1 MRYQLTDFVAL
12 ERQVGNSSEGVGQ
25 KEDPVPLHGVVLQL
39 YSHECLVHSIVILL
53 GNEGKVLLAQAQL
66 ILRT

>member
-1 MRYQLTDFVAL
+1 
-12 ERQVGNSSEGVGQ
+12 
-25 KEDPVPLHGVVLQL
+25 LHGVVLQL

>member
-25 KEDPVPLHGVVLQL
+25 KEDAVPLHSVILQL